1 MKKELLLMVGGFM
14 GLALN
19 AAYETTPDGLTWKY
33 EIKGD
38 KAVIVC
44 REDTIKT
51 GTYPYEKTVTVYI
64 ASISSNTVGAVSIPE
79 TLGGCPVVS
88 IGHDA
93 FNNCKKIT
101 SLSIPHSITNI
112 GNWTWGGEEPRK
124 GGAFSGCSGFTEIHI
139 DDLSMMYSGIK
150 FQNASDTP
158 FCNSPNANLYVG
170 GELITEAVI
179 TNGSTEIN
187 DYAFYDWQGLS
198 RITIP
203 QSVTNIGNSAFY
215 NCKGLSQIAIPQSV
229 ANIGNYA
236 FYNCNGLREIAFA
249 LPPNLGTIG
258 EAAFAGC
265 DNLAS
270 VSIPSSV
277 VDIGEAAFNCGRLT
291 GLSLELPKVDYGR
304 ELTSIVEASRV
315 TNLIINAEISSMP
328 PSVATFTNLVNIT
341 IPSSVTYLPKDY
353 FSKCLRLNA
362 EWTKTIAN
370 LSTNSIGMETRYDL
384 SDYVAD
390 RSIASISIDGDSAID
405 EFVLVEGKVYDVAI
419 RIVNTAATAV
429 HITLPPGYTYE
440 SFVGAAPLTLPAKS
454 TNMLT
459 ITRTGDKTFL
469 VARRQLQTIAQ

>member
-1 MKKELLLMVGGFM
+1 MKKTLLLMAVGVL

-51 GTYPYEKTVTVYI
+51 GTCPYEKYVTVYI
-64 ASISSNTVGAVSIPE
+64 ASISSNTVGAVTIPE

-88 IGHDA
+88 IEHDA
-93 FNNCKKIT
+93 FKNCKKIT
-101 SLSIPHSITNI
+101 SLSIPHSVTNI
-112 GNWTWGGEEPRK
+112 GSLTWGGEEPMK
-124 GGAFSGCSGFTEIHI
+124 GGVFGGCSGLTEIHI

-150 FQNASDTP
+150 FQNAGDTP
-158 FCNSPNANLYVG
+158 FYVSPSANLYVG
-170 GELITEAVI
+170 EGLITEAVI
-179 TNGSTEIN
+179 TDGSTEIN
-187 DYAFYDWQGLS
+187 DYAFYRWQ
-198 RITIP
+198 
-203 QSVTNIGNSAFY
+203 
-215 NCKGLSQIAIPQSV
+215 GLSQIAIPQSV
-229 ANIGNYA
+229 TNIGKYA
-236 FYNCNGLREIAFA
+236 FYNCKGLKEVSFA
-249 LPPNLGTIG
+249 LPAKLKTIG
-258 EAAFAGC
+258 EAAFAEC

-270 VSIPSSV
+270 VSIPASV
-277 VDIGEAAFNCGRLT
+277 VDIGESAFRCGRTT
-291 GLSLELPKVDYGR
+291 GLSLVLPKVDYGR

-315 TNLIINAEISSMP
+315 TNLIIKAEISAMP
-328 PSVATFTNLVNIT
+328 YSVATFTNLVNIT
-341 IPSSVTYLPKDY
+341 IPSSITHLPKDY

-370 LSTNSIGMETRYDL
+370 LSANGIGMETRYDL
-384 SDYVAD
+384 SDYVVD
-390 RSIASISIDGDSAID
+390 RSIASISIDSDSAID

-419 RIVNTAATAV
+419 RIINKAASAV

-440 SFVGAAPLTLPAKS
+440 SFIGAAPLTLPAKS